1 MNRPIQIDRG
11 IKYHHIDKMELI
23 PIKTIIT
30 EHKEILPKPK
40 WLKIK
45 LPIDS
50 SKIKKIKNTIRK
62 NKLHTVCE
70 EASCPNLAECF
81 NHGTATFM
89 ILGAICTRRCP
100 FCDVAHGRPNILDQ
114 NEPIKLAEI
123 IKDMK
128 LKYVVITSVD
138 RDDLRDGGA
147 KHFTDSINAIRKKNP
162 NIKIETL
169 VPDFRGCMNRALT
182 ILSTAPPDVFNHN
195 LESIPRIYHQ
205 IRPGANYKMS
215 LQLLKNFKKIHP
227 EIPTKSGL
235 MVGLGEN
242 NEEIIDVMYDLR
254 HHNVTMLTLGQYLQ
268 PSRYHLSV
276 KRYVSP
282 NEFKKIKNKAIKM
295 GFTHVACGP
304 LVRSSYHAD
313 LQIKGIEIK

>member
-1 MNRPIQIDRG
+1 MNRPIQIDLG
-11 IKYHHIDKMELI
+11 IKYHHIDKLELV
-23 PIKTIIT
+23 PIKTIT
-30 EHKEILPKPK
+30 TGHKKILPKPK
-40 WLKIK
+40 WLRIK
-45 LPIDS
+45 PPIDS
-50 SKIKKIKNTIRK
+50 TKIKKIKNAIHK

-100 FCDVAHGRPNILDQ
+100 FCDITHGRPKALDLS
-114 NEPIKLAEI
+114 EPIKLAET
-123 IKDMK
+123 IKDME

-138 RDDLRDGGA
+138 RDDLHDGGA
-147 KHFTDSINAIRKKNP
+147 KHFTDSITAIRRKNP

-169 VPDFRGCMNRALT
+169 VPDFRGCMDRALT

-195 LESIPRIYHQ
+195 IESIPRIYHK
-205 IRPGANYKMS
+205 IRPGGNYKLS
-215 LQLLKNFKKIHP
+215 LQLLKKFKKNHP

-242 NEEIIDVMYDLR
+242 NEEIVDVMYDLR
-254 HHNVTMLTLGQYLQ
+254 HHGVTMLTLGQYLQ

-282 NEFKKIKNKAIKM
+282 NEFKKIKNKAIEM
-295 GFTHVACGP
+295 GFTHAACGP